1 MSWRLAPEGR
11 SAPDLSFDLKAT
23 CRKSD
28 MDAPER
34 ALEVGFWSAG
44 KRDLNWRL
52 KGLRVERGAGE
63 CCWR

>member
-1 MSWRLAPEGR
+1 
-11 SAPDLSFDLKAT
+11 
-23 CRKSD
+23 

-44 KRDLNWRL
+44 MRDLNWRL

-63 CCWR
+63 CCWRRIRGALVIAV